1 MSGIKFGTKVVCGNG
16 ERSIINEIEA
26 GTYVT
31 TYNVAD
37 SLKTSVI
44 VSEIVKEV
52 ESSVISITVNSGDI
66 LVCSENIEVYTVN
79 SDWKLAKD
87 LQVNDVV
94 LNLELEE
101 RVIEDVEV
109 LNESTEVCHLVLESA
124 DIKSYIVTNNGIL
137 IR

>member
-52 ESSVISITVNSGDI
+52 ESSVISITINSGDI

-109 LNESTEVCHLVLESA
+109 LNESTEVYHLVLESA
-124 DIKSYIVTNNGIL
+124 DSKSYIVTNNGIL